1 MKIHNINEIKS
12 YNSGNLLPQN
22 KNYLNEEST
31 TNNQNM
37 TPQKVTQIS
46 SKTLKIKDLNG
57 TSKENVNS
65 NIDTTSSNNQNINLG
80 NNLSNNNII
89 NKKNEKIIEK
99 INEKIKV
106 NKNNIQRGNLSQRTI
121 DHTRLINPLI
131 PPADPLLKRTIL
143 PAVNPKFGKMKSHI
157 ILPEFI
163 GKEPITKF
171 EYKPTIVNLQNQNE
185 KMYEVNLYINS
196 HIMLNKLIYLK
207 TSLNKEGCIDLENIV
222 NVKKL
227 NANSSIEYNENIN
240 QGNNNFNNNIIENK
254 PPTSHSVNQNENQS
268 CTQNLVNSNSCNN
281 FNYLNKNPNEPP
293 PYYNLK
299 SPNDNTL
306 IFESRFESGN
316 LLCAFRG
323 DNDNSYQLYLQ
334 NDTNTTGYIQWF
346 FFRVSNTKK
355 GKRINFNIINMLRK
369 TCLYQSGMKIMVY
382 STKQAEKENIGWH
395 RDCIN
400 VMYYPNNLYVFNQ
413 TTERKRLLYS
423 LTFDYEFKYDNDIVY
438 FANCIPYFYSTL
450 MKELNKYE
458 LDEENY
464 PFFHRKTLCS
474 TLGGNDL
481 DMFTI
486 NSYYDIYK
494 SIGPSYQDKR
504 KGIVLIARQHP
515 GETVGSYVMQ
525 GCIDFLMGNSDEAK
539 KLRDIYIIKVVPM
552 MNPDGVLVGN
562 SRTSFAGCDLNRRWL
577 KPNEIIHPEVYYTKE
592 MILKLASQREIA
604 FICDFHGH
612 FGAFNSFFYCNY
624 KDNRR
629 LCSLFPF
636 ICCKLSKIIS
646 YQQCNYGM
654 PKFKY
659 STERVALFN
668 ELNKANEID
677 GGKSNNSIV
686 ALETSFFGVNR
697 AGELSRTYF
706 TTNLIKQIGRDVC
719 LGMLAYYYKYENV
732 KIEKQFCNIDI
743 DMKDFDEEIIKEV
756 NEDFDEDKEV
766 DERSESEPSIDNFE
780 KDKIMKLLPTKSKR
794 RKKGKKHS
802 LMKKLLNS
810 NSKRNIYNGNNILN
824 NSNIEIK
831 LFNPLTQNLKPQ
843 TGEKKNDKKSQKKI
857 IINCNNTKK
866 EKEQKEK
873 LEKEKMVNFITEP
886 PRKDAQ
892 TQTEDIFFK
901 MHWSYFAGEY
911 PILQSKL
918 GNRFTISSAKKQFE
932 GMYRSKS
939 QSDNLGFK
947 LNFNLNINN
956 AGYGNTFKIFKG
968 NNNINMNNTSN
979 QFNQNAFK
987 KLNPLQKSQYINKS
1001 KQIKKN
1007 SVPYFV
1013 KGNYNSNNMNNNSNS
1028 NSALFGNTNMKIN
1041 QGLGNLL
1048 K

>member
-1 MKIHNINEIKS
+1 
-12 YNSGNLLPQN
+12 
-22 KNYLNEEST
+22 
-31 TNNQNM
+31 
-37 TPQKVTQIS
+37 
-46 SKTLKIKDLNG
+46 
-57 TSKENVNS
+57 
-65 NIDTTSSNNQNINLG
+65 
-80 NNLSNNNII
+80 
-89 NKKNEKIIEK
+89 
-99 INEKIKV
+99 
-106 NKNNIQRGNLSQRTI
+106 
-121 DHTRLINPLI
+121 
-131 PPADPLLKRTIL
+131 
-143 PAVNPKFGKMKSHI
+143 
-157 ILPEFI
+157 
-163 GKEPITKF
+163 
-171 EYKPTIVNLQNQNE
+171 
-185 KMYEVNLYINS
+185 
-196 HIMLNKLIYLK
+196 
-207 TSLNKEGCIDLENIV
+207 
-222 NVKKL
+222 
-227 NANSSIEYNENIN
+227 
-240 QGNNNFNNNIIENK
+240 
-254 PPTSHSVNQNENQS
+254 
-268 CTQNLVNSNSCNN
+268 
-281 FNYLNKNPNEPP
+281 
-293 PYYNLK
+293 
-299 SPNDNTL
+299 
-306 IFESRFESGN
+306 
-316 LLCAFRG
+316 
-323 DNDNSYQLYLQ
+323 
-334 NDTNTTGYIQWF
+334 
-346 FFRVSNTKK
+346 
-355 GKRINFNIINMLRK
+355 
-369 TCLYQSGMKIMVY
+369 
-382 STKQAEKENIGWH
+382 
-395 RDCIN
+395 
-400 VMYYPNNLYVFNQ
+400 
-413 TTERKRLLYS
+413 
-423 LTFDYEFKYDNDIVY
+423 
-438 FANCIPYFYSTL
+438 
-450 MKELNKYE
+450 
-458 LDEENY
+458 
-464 PFFHRKTLCS
+464 
-474 TLGGNDL
+474 
-481 DMFTI
+481 
-486 NSYYDIYK
+486 
-494 SIGPSYQDKR
+494 
-504 KGIVLIARQHP
+504 
-515 GETVGSYVMQ
+515 
-525 GCIDFLMGNSDEAK
+525 
-539 KLRDIYIIKVVPM
+539 

-668 ELNKANEID
+668 ELNKENEID

-706 TTNLIKQIGRDVC
+706 TSNLIKQIGRDVC

-843 TGEKKNDKKSQKKI
+843 TGDKNEKKNDKKYQKKI
-857 IINCNNTKK
+857 IINCNNSKK

-873 LEKEKMVNFITEP
+873 IEKEKIPNFITEP

-968 NNNINMNNTSN
+968 NNINMNNTSN

>member
-12 YNSGNLLPQN
+12 YNSGNILPEN
-22 KNYLNEEST
+22 KNDLNEEPST
-31 TNNQNM
+31 INQNM

-57 TSKENVNS
+57 TSKENINS

-80 NNLSNNNII
+80 NNFSNNNII
-89 NKKNEKIIEK
+89 NKKNEKINEVIH
-99 INEKIKV
+99 EKIKV
-106 NKNNIQRGNLSQRTI
+106 NKNNNQRGNLSQRTI

-143 PAVNPKFGKMKSHI
+143 PVVNPKFGKMKTHI

-171 EYKPTIVNLQNQNE
+171 EYKPTIINLQNQNE

-196 HIMLNKLIYLK
+196 HIMLNKLVYLK
-207 TSLNKEGCIDLENIV
+207 TSLNKDGCIDLENIV

-227 NANSSIEYNENIN
+227 NVNSSIDYNDNVN

-254 PPTSHSVNQNENQS
+254 PPTSYSVNQNENQS
-268 CTQNLVNSNSCNN
+268 CSQNLINSNSCNN
-281 FNYLNKNPNEPP
+281 FNYLNKNPNEPS
-293 PYYNLK
+293 PYYTLK
-299 SPNDNTL
+299 SPNDSTL

-400 VMYYPNNLYVFNQ
+400 VMYYPNNLYVFNK

-438 FANCIPYFYSTL
+438 FANSIPYFYSTL

-458 LDEENY
+458 LDEEKY

-494 SIGPSYQDKR
+494 SIGPSYHDKR

-539 KLRDIYIIKVVPM
+539 KLRDIYIIKIVPM

-577 KPNEIIHPEVYYTKE
+577 KPNEIIHPEIYYTKE
-592 MILKLASQREIA
+592 MILKLALQREIA

-659 STERVALFN
+659 STGRVTLFN
-668 ELNKANEID
+668 ELNKENEID

-706 TTNLIKQIGRDVC
+706 TSDLIKQIGRDVC

-732 KIEKQFCNIDI
+732 KIDKQFFNIDI
-743 DMKDFDEEIIKEV
+743 DMKDFDDEIIKEEK
-756 NEDFDEDKEV
+756 EDFNEDKEV
-766 DERSESEPSIDNFE
+766 DEKSESEPSIDNFE
-780 KDKIMKLLPTKSKR
+780 KDKIMKLLPTKAKR

-802 LMKKLLNS
+802 LIKKLLNS
-810 NSKRNIYNGNNILN
+810 NSKRNVYNGNNILN

-843 TGEKKNDKKSQKKI
+843 TGDKNDKKPQKKI

-866 EKEQKEK
+866 VEKEQKEK
-873 LEKEKMVNFITEP
+873 IEKEKTPNFITEP

-918 GNRFTISSAKKQFE
+918 GNRMMISVAKKKFE

-939 QSDNLGFK
+939 QSDNLGIK
-947 LNFNLNINN
+947 LNFNLNMNN
-956 AGYGNTFKIFKG
+956 PGAGNVFKAFKG
-968 NNNINMNNTSN
+968 NNLNMNNTSN
-979 QFNQNAFK
+979 QFNSSSFK
-987 KLNPLQKSQYINKS
+987 KLNPLQKSQYINKN
-1001 KQIKKN
+1001 KPQLKKN
-1007 SVPYFV
+1007 IPYFV
-1013 KGNYNSNNMNNNSNS
+1013 KGNYNNNINGNNT
-1028 NSALFGNTNMKIN
+1028 LFGNTNMKLN
-1041 QGLGNLL
+1041 QGLGNL